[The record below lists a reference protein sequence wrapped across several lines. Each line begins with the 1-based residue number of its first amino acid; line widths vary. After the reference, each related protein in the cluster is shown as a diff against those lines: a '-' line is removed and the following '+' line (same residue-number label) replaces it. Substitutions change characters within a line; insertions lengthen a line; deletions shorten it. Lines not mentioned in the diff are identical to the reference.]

1 MALVYLGLGSNIEAE
16 HHLALGLQRLRQEM
30 TVLAESPWYSSP
42 ALGFAGPDFINLVI
56 AVQVDCDVEALYQQL
71 KVIETDFGRPAD
83 AEKYSSRA
91 LDIDILLFDQC
102 VGEWPGM
109 VLPRPDIWQCA
120 FVLKPLLDIAP
131 DLICP
136 LRGQPLSED
145 WPALSQQPLSL
156 CTPLFA
162 PVL

>member
-1 MALVYLGLGSNIEAE
+1 MALVYLGLGSNIDAE
-16 HHLALGLQRLRQEM
+16 RHLTLGLQRLRAEL
-30 TVLAESPWYSSP
+30 TVLAESPWYASP
-42 ALGFAGPDFINLVI
+42 ALGFDGPDFINLVI
-56 AVQVDCDVEALYQQL
+56 AVQVECDVEALYLQL
-71 KVIETDFGRPAD
+71 KGLETEFGRPAQ

-91 LDIDILLFDQC
+91 LDIDILLFDRC

-136 LRGQPLSED
+136 LRGQPLIED
-145 WPALSQQPLSL
+145 WPSVSLQPLTL
-156 CTPLFA
+156 CASVLTPAL
-162 PVL
+162 

>member
-71 KVIETDFGRPAD
+71 KVLETEFGRPAQ

-91 LDIDILLFDQC
+91 LDIDILLFDQR

-131 DLICP
+131 DAICP
-136 LRGQPLSED
+136 LRKQPLIED
-145 WPALSQQPLSL
+145 WPALSHQPLSL
-156 CTPLFA
+156 CLPMVA